1 MSRRVAIIVLTFYAG
16 LVAIAA
22 ATRAGAF
29 AAVIHIGG
37 HTRVTGTGQI
47 RFDGAGPE
55 LWAFRFRRERRAA
68 NTLRRELAARLDR
81 IVYLVDAFNCVHQGE
96 GAWNANTGNGY
107 YGGLQMDV
115 GFQSTYGRDL
125 LSAKGTADHWTPAQQ
140 IAVAIEAH
148 ATRGFWPWPNTARTC
163 GLLP

>member
-37 HTRVTGTGQI
+37 HTRVTGHGQI

-55 LWAFRFRRERRAA
+55 LWAFRFRRERRVVM
-68 NTLRRELAARLDR
+68 TLRRELAGYRLR
-81 IVYLVDAFNCVHQGE
+81 PRPPVLPAWWRADAMCVHQHE
-96 GAWNANTGNGY
+96 SLDWHNRGY
-107 YGGLQMDV
+107 FRGGMQFLPSTWASV
-115 GFQSTYGRDL
+115 GGQGDAADASVSEQLYRSYL
-125 LSAKGTADHWTPAQQ
+125 LWKSQGWS
-140 IAVAIEAH
+140 
-148 ATRGFWPWPNTARTC
+148 PWPNSSRAC
-163 GLLP
+163 GLR